1 MHLFPPSVWV
11 LTTALALLW
20 VESGF
25 STPLNNNQLHYQMS
39 SEELQRIFQVD
50 SPDQV
55 PEYQVVQLRSISKRD
70 TSSEDVKQIHVP
82 AFGKKLQLNLRKNS
96 DFEQRIGRMKVLM
109 AETTGQGQLKY
120 HEPKENPADL
130 GTTYHDEKQM
140 AAILMRNGDNGQLE
154 MEGTIGNELV
164 IQPLPSKL
172 TAYEEEFV
180 DDEVFLDEDEAEEL
194 KRMNFTQPRKL
205 NSSYSKSPNGKHII
219 YKKKF
224 PRVLKDNHSDY
235 LPLDADEFRNT
246 TLRRSKRQASPDT
259 VWPEVLLVVD
269 YESYILH
276 GGNSR
281 DVKRYFIS
289 FFNGVDLRYKLLH
302 HPRVRISLAG
312 MIVAKDRDATPYLER
327 NRLRPPNADAVDAA
341 GALTDM
347 GKYLYREHRLPT
359 YDLAVVITK
368 LDMCRRRF
376 PGGRC
381 NRGTAGFAYV
391 GGACVVNKRLEKVN
405 SVAIIEDSGGFS
417 GIIVAAHE
425 IGHLLGC
432 VHDGSPPPSYLG
444 GPGATHC
451 PWEDGFIMSDL
462 RHTERGFKWS
472 SCSVEQFKHFLN
484 GETATC
490 LFNFPHENDLLVRV
504 LPGTMLSL
512 DEQCKRDRGTTAC
525 FKDARV
531 CAQLFCFDTASGYC
545 VSYRPAAEG
554 SVCGDGQVCKN
565 GRCLA
570 EIENIIPDYS
580 HVTETYVEAEER
592 MDRSPD
598 DEIIMK
604 SPVTTL
610 PPPSRRARTRRP
622 TMRRPTRSIAIKSP
636 SNRYASRII
645 NTRMD
650 ERTI

>member
-1 MHLFPPSVWV
+1 
-11 LTTALALLW
+11 
-20 VESGF
+20 
-25 STPLNNNQLHYQMS
+25 
-39 SEELQRIFQVD
+39 
-50 SPDQV
+50 
-55 PEYQVVQLRSISKRD
+55 
-70 TSSEDVKQIHVP
+70 
-82 AFGKKLQLNLRKNS
+82 
-96 DFEQRIGRMKVLM
+96 
-109 AETTGQGQLKY
+109 
-120 HEPKENPADL
+120 
-130 GTTYHDEKQM
+130 
-140 AAILMRNGDNGQLE
+140 
-154 MEGTIGNELV
+154 
-164 IQPLPSKL
+164 
-172 TAYEEEFV
+172 
-180 DDEVFLDEDEAEEL
+180 
-194 KRMNFTQPRKL
+194 
-205 NSSYSKSPNGKHII
+205 
-219 YKKKF
+219 
-224 PRVLKDNHSDY
+224 
-235 LPLDADEFRNT
+235 
-246 TLRRSKRQASPDT
+246 
-259 VWPEVLLVVD
+259 
-269 YESYILH
+269 
-276 GGNSR
+276 
-281 DVKRYFIS
+281 
-289 FFNGVDLRYKLLH
+289 
-302 HPRVRISLAG
+302 

-554 SVCGDGQVCKN
+554 STCGDGQVCKN

-592 MDRSPD
+592 MDRGQEGDLATQSP
-598 DEIIMK
+598 
-604 SPVTTL
+604 TTI
-610 PPPSRRARTRRP
+610 PPPSRRARIRRP
-622 TMRRPTRSIAIKSP
+622 IRRPTRSISMKDS
-636 SNRYASRII
+636 SNVFSSRIEKQGHE
-645 NTRMD
+645 
-650 ERTI
+650 ERSV